1 MITAGT
7 TIVAQNGE
15 QLYIA
20 FLDYFACE
28 ATGTSSKCDAAKEAF
43 QPLTTPGIWVTV
55 HILLGAFPGVHLLY
69 VVDVGEV
76 TKKCFYCIKVK
87 ISVSASNTTKESI

>member
-7 TIVAQNGE
+7 TIIAQNGE

-20 FLDYFACE
+20 ILDYFACE

-43 QPLTTPGIWVTV
+43 QPLTTPTV
-55 HILLGAFPGVHLLY
+55 DILLGAFPGVHLLY

-76 TKKCFYCIKVK
+76 TKKCFYCIKDK
-87 ISVSASNTTKESI
+87 ISVSASNTTKENI